1 MLLISA
7 SSCWLAPRAPPARMQ
22 AMSNNRPTE
31 ECFDFLLGRNQQE
44 FAPRAG
50 PARMQA
56 MSDSRPTEEYFDF
69 LLGRNQQEETE
80 DGPSIIVG
88 DGRIGTLLAELG
100 QRRGYDDL
108 LVRRGEPIPELKA
121 GGQLIRKPI
130 YIATQNEDIEA
141 VIATCPQER
150 WEDLVF
156 LQSGQLEPLRQRYAL
171 YDTTQAILWLAQ
183 ARISGQPVDGLSSES
198 PKGLTAVQGK
208 WSGALAMR
216 LGTGDLSC
224 TVFNNQRDLR
234 RNM

>member
-1 MLLISA
+1 
-7 SSCWLAPRAPPARMQ
+7 MQ